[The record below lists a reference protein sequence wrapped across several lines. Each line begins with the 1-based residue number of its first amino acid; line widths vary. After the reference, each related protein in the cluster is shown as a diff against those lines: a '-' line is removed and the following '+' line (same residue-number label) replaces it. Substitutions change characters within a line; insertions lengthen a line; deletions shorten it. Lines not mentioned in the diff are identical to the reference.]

1 MDKIFDIIGTCLE
14 YIFDKI
20 ASTNLW
26 PVVITFIIVILLI
39 SYVNQYLK
47 VKRTLQRF
55 ASGNFD
61 KETIWRC
68 EELKKTY
75 RLPYAAEAHDAFCIR
90 LSANYMK
97 QGDLER
103 FFTNINSIKKL
114 TKTISNRLCMLLA
127 AYLIGE
133 DYLAVVELY
142 QPQKPND
149 LSAVDFAIQIL
160 QSKEQE
166 GINSRIILAKEKIN
180 KPEILELLSTL
191 TSTQ

>member
-1 MDKIFDIIGTCLE
+1 
-14 YIFDKI
+14 
-20 ASTNLW
+20 
-26 PVVITFIIVILLI
+26 
-39 SYVNQYLK
+39 
-47 VKRTLQRF
+47 
-55 ASGNFD
+55 
-61 KETIWRC
+61 
-68 EELKKTY
+68 
-75 RLPYAAEAHDAFCIR
+75 
-90 LSANYMK
+90 
-97 QGDLER
+97 
-103 FFTNINSIKKL
+103 
-114 TKTISNRLCMLLA
+114 MLLA